1 MKRMDK
7 LIQEYIHDPYF
18 TKEKY
23 HDPSVC
29 ERCGVVFH
37 NGIFEWINPPPANAE
52 KFICPACRRIE
63 DKYEGGVVY
72 LKITPYLQKHKEE
85 ILNQIKNVEKEEMKY
100 RPLERIISI
109 EEQDDEIIIKTT
121 YEHLARRI
129 GEAIHRAHKGD
140 LKLNYPEGKKYVRVY
155 WQREEW
161 NKIDLSIKNV

>member
-29 ERCGVVFH
+29 EVCGVAFH
-37 NGIFEWINPPPANAE
+37 NGIFEWLKDVPKDAGNIV
-52 KFICPACRRIE
+52 CPACRRIQ
-63 DKYEGGVVY
+63 DKYEGGVVN
-72 LKITPYLQKHKEE
+72 LEGKFLEKHSEE
-85 ILNQIKNVEKEEMKY
+85 IMNLIKNTEEEEINY

-109 EEQDDEIIIKTT
+109 EKEDGKIIIKTA

-129 GEAIHRAHKGD
+129 GEAIHRAFKGD
-140 LKLNYPEGKKYVRVY
+140 LKLNYPEGKKYIRVY
-155 WQREEW
+155 WHRD
-161 NKIDLSIKNV
+161 K

>member
-23 HDPSVC
+23 HDQSVC

-37 NGIFEWINPPPANAE
+37 DGIF
-52 KFICPACRRIE
+52 
-63 DKYEGGVVY
+63 
-72 LKITPYLQKHKEE
+72 
-85 ILNQIKNVEKEEMKY
+85 NQIKNVEEEEMKY

-109 EEQDDEIIIKTT
+109 EEQNDEIIIKTT

-129 GEAIHRAHKGD
+129 GEAIAHKGD

-155 WQREEW
+155 WQREE
-161 NKIDLSIKNV
+161 

>member
-1 MKRMDK
+1 MDK
-7 LIQEYIHDPYF
+7 LIQEYIHGPYF

-37 NGIFEWINPPPANAE
+37 DGIF
-52 KFICPACRRIE
+52 
-63 DKYEGGVVY
+63 
-72 LKITPYLQKHKEE
+72 
-85 ILNQIKNVEKEEMKY
+85 NQIKNVEEEEMKY

-109 EEQDDEIIIKTT
+109 EEQDNEIVIKTT

-140 LKLNYPEGKKYVRVY
+140 LKLSYPEGKKYVRVY

-161 NKIDLSIKNV
+161 NKIGSSIKNV